1 MKPAPFSIH
10 IPDTIDEAVAC
21 LAEHGE
27 EARVIAGGQ
36 SLMAMLNMRLAEPS
50 ILVDVSRLADL
61 KTLEIGPDGL
71 TVGAATTQAE
81 VFHHPDLAT
90 HMPLVREALTH
101 VGHIQTRN
109 RGTVCGSLCHADPSA
124 EMPLLLATLGGTVTL
139 QSASGTRTLSAS
151 EFQTGL
157 LETAKQQGELCIS
170 AHFPSLPSTAR
181 WGFREIARRDGDFAI
196 VAMACIA
203 DKGTVRLGVGGVS
216 DAPTVE
222 EWTDLSAAD
231 IPDALNRL
239 AWKMGGT
246 DDIHASA
253 RYRRELVRRIG
264 QKLIEETLS

>member
-1 MKPAPFSIH
+1 MKPAPFSVH
-10 IPDTIDEAVAC
+10 IPDSVEEAVAC

-50 ILVDVSRLADL
+50 VLVDVSRLDVLKRLDL
-61 KTLEIGPDGL
+61 GPEGL

-81 VFHHPDLAT
+81 VFHHPDLAR
-90 HMPLVREALTH
+90 HMPLLREALTH

-124 EMPLLLATLGGTVTL
+124 EMPLMLATLGGTVTL
-139 QSASGTRTLSAS
+139 QSSNGLRELSAA

-157 LETAKQQGELCIS
+157 LETAKRQDELCVS
-170 AHFPSLPSTAR
+170 AHFPSLPDTAK

-196 VAMACIA
+196 VAMACVA
-203 DKGTVRLGVGGVS
+203 DKGVVRLGVGGVS
-216 DAPTVE
+216 DTPTVE
-222 EWTDLSAAD
+222 EWANLSTGD
-231 IPDALNRL
+231 ISDVLNRL
-239 AWKMGGT
+239 AWKMGGY

-264 QKLIEETLS
+264 KTLIEEVLS

>member
-124 EMPLLLATLGGTVTL
+124 EMPLLLATLSRSWVHKH
-139 QSASGTRTLSAS
+139 SAA
-151 EFQTGL
+151 
-157 LETAKQQGELCIS
+157 
-170 AHFPSLPSTAR
+170 
-181 WGFREIARRDGDFAI
+181 
-196 VAMACIA
+196 
-203 DKGTVRLGVGGVS
+203 
-216 DAPTVE
+216 APTPRR
-222 EWTDLSAAD
+222 LSGLVLEIRQCTLCNSLQLDDAAAQLVGRCRLRAFRD
-231 IPDALNRL
+231 TLCEALRL
-239 AWKMGGT
+239 
-246 DDIHASA
+246 
-253 RYRRELVRRIG
+253 
-264 QKLIEETLS
+264 